1 MDKEDWIDT
10 YITNKNYLPEEG
22 NIPIHDVYVATD
34 FIDLAK
40 QVLADRAKERDVEQ
54 ERSMAKIIGCF
65 NTLTGRNLSVSD
77 GWLFM
82 VCLKLARS
90 STKFNEDDVVDGI
103 NYLALYGEECCND
116 DL

>member
-1 MDKEDWIDT
+1 MGKEDWIDA
-10 YITNKNYLPEEG
+10 YITNKDYLPEEE
-22 NIPIHDVYVATD
+22 NVPIKDTYEATD

-40 QVLADRAKERDVEQ
+40 QILKDRAKERDVSK

-65 NTLTGRNLSVSD
+65 NTLTGWNLSVSD

-90 STKFNEDDVVDGI
+90 STKFNEDDVIDGI
-103 NYLALYGEECCND
+103 NYMALYGEECCND